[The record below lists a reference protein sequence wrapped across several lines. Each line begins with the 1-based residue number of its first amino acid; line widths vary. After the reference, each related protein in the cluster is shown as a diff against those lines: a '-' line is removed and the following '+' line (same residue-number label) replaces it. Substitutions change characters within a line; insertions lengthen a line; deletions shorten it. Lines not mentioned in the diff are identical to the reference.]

1 MDWKCILALKPEKL
15 TEQNKEELLNTIAWH
30 DLDTETLDLQKSLV
44 LLRISQQIMK
54 YKSEQVI
61 RIGK

>member
-44 LLRISQQIMK
+44 LLKISQQIMK